1 MKKDTFYFPHDYSC
15 TNDPKIQAF
24 IGKYGASGYGI
35 FWRLVEMLH
44 EDPKHRLPLKKYIFD
59 AVGSQL
65 QVDPDLVL
73 QMVEYLT
80 DTCEIFKTHDDHF
93 YSDRVLMNM
102 EKRDEIREKRSIAG
116 KKSAEIRS
124 QNTTSDQQNST
135 SVEQIPTKEIKGNET
150 KQNKIK
156 IDYDKLLAYFNETFG
171 KKCRV
176 FADVTKSKYR
186 ARLNDG
192 YTQKDIAKAMRICS
206 VDKFHKENQYN
217 FCTIE
222 YFARAKT
229 LDQYAFNETK
239 ENKTYTPTT

>member
-1 MKKDTFYFPHDYSC
+1 MTKDTFYFPHDYSC

-24 IGKYGASGYGI
+24 IGKYGASGYGV

-102 EKRDEIREKRSIAG
+102 EKRDAIKEKRSIAG

-124 QNTTSDQQNST
+124 QIATNVEHNGTH
-135 SVEQIPTKEIKGNET
+135 VEQIPTKEIKGNEI
-150 KQNKIK
+150 KENKHVINWE
-156 IDYDKLLAYFNETFG
+156 KLLDFFNQTFG
-171 KKCRV
+171 KQHRLINGAV
-176 FADVTKSKYR
+176 KSKYI
-186 ARLNDG
+186 ARLKEG
-192 YTQKDIAKAMRICS
+192 YTQKDIAKAMQVCKS
-206 VDKFHKENQYN
+206 DPFHKENEHK
-217 FCTIE
+217 FCTFD
-222 YFARAKT
+222 YFARSKT
-229 LDQYAFNETK
+229 LDQYAFSESKQTQK
-239 ENKTYTPTT
+239 YTPTK